1 MNFTICHE
9 LQDLNDSYMKACF
22 LECFTDS
29 VSSVL
34 FFFLKVS
41 VDIVDCSAGGSIKND
56 YLTQLIFAGENVSV
70 DM

>member
-41 VDIVDCSAGGSIKND
+41 E
-56 YLTQLIFAGENVSV
+56 LT
-70 DM
+70 